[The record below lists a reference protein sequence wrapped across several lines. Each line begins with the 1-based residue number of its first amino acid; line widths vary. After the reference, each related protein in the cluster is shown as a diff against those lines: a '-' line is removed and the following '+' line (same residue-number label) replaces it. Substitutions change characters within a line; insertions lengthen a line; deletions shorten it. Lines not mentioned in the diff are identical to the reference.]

1 MIHLYMQ
8 NKFFINYWSIENQLK
23 NNCFEGVRF
32 INYHNDLNKTNI
44 LYKISSLNYIKDLI
58 NNYKEY
64 IYLSNVLEN
73 NKEYLLQILR
83 SDSLEKIIHFFVKVY
98 IIIYKLN

>member
-8 NKFFINYWSIENQLK
+8 NKFFINYWSIVNQLK

-44 LYKISSLNYIKDLI
+44 LYKITSLNYIKDLI

-83 SDSLEKIIHFFVKVY
+83 SDSLENNSLLY
-98 IIIYKLN
+98 ESIYHNL

>member
-1 MIHLYMQ
+1 MQ
-8 NKFFINYWSIENQLK
+8 NKFFINYWSIENLLK

-44 LYKISSLNYIKDLI
+44 FYKISSLIYIKDLI

-64 IYLSNVLEN
+64 IYLSNVLEKMIASIN
-73 NKEYLLQILR
+73 FGKMKAK
-83 SDSLEKIIHFFVKVY
+83 LEKSQNGIKAKYRAIISKGF
-98 IIIYKLN
+98 

>member
-1 MIHLYMQ
+1 MNINCGKWFIFYDK

-32 INYHNDLNKTNI
+32 INYHYDLNKTNI
-44 LYKISSLNYIKDLI
+44 LYYIKDLT

-64 IYLSNVLEN
+64 I
-73 NKEYLLQILR
+73 
-83 SDSLEKIIHFFVKVY
+83 
-98 IIIYKLN
+98 

>member
-23 NNCFEGVRF
+23 NNYLEGVRF
-32 INYHNDLNKTNI
+32 IKYHNDLNKTKI
-44 LYKISSLNYIKDLI
+44 LYKISSLIYIKDLI

-83 SDSLEKIIHFFVKVY
+83 SDSLENNTLLY
-98 IIIYKLN
+98 ESIYHNL

>member
-1 MIHLYMQ
+1 MQ

-32 INYHNDLNKTNI
+32 INYHNDLNKINI
-44 LYKISSLNYIKDLI
+44 LYYIKDLI

-64 IYLSNVLEN
+64 IYLSNVLEKMISSIN
-73 NKEYLLQILR
+73 LGKMKAK
-83 SDSLEKIIHFFVKVY
+83 LESPNGIKAKYRAIISKGY
-98 IIIYKLN
+98 

>member
-1 MIHLYMQ
+1 MQ
-8 NKFFINYWSIENQLK
+8 NKFFINYWSIVNQLK

-83 SDSLEKIIHFFVKVY
+83 SDSLENNSLLY
-98 IIIYKLN
+98 ESIYHNL

>member
-32 INYHNDLNKTNI
+32 INNHNDLNKTNI
-44 LYKISSLNYIKDLI
+44 LSYIKDLT

-83 SDSLEKIIHFFVKVY
+83 SDSLENNALLY
-98 IIIYKLN
+98 ESIYHNL

>member
-83 SDSLEKIIHFFVKVY
+83 SDSLENNALLY
-98 IIIYKLN
+98 ESIYHNL

>member
-1 MIHLYMQ
+1 MQ

-23 NNCFEGVRF
+23 NNYLEGVRF
-32 INYHNDLNKTNI
+32 INYHNDLNKTKI

-83 SDSLEKIIHFFVKVY
+83 SDSLENNSLLY
-98 IIIYKLN
+98 ESIYHNL

>member
-1 MIHLYMQ
+1 MQ
-8 NKFFINYWSIENQLK
+8 NKFFINYWVIENQLK

-73 NKEYLLQILR
+73 NKEYLYQILR
-83 SDSLEKIIHFFVKVY
+83 SDSLKNNTLLYE
-98 IIIYKLN
+98 IIYKITNKFYFIL

>member
-8 NKFFINYWSIENQLK
+8 NKFFINYWSIVNQLK
-23 NNCFEGVRF
+23 NNCFKGVRF

-64 IYLSNVLEN
+64 IYLLNVLEN

-83 SDSLEKIIHFFVKVY
+83 SDSLENNTLLY
-98 IIIYKLN
+98 ESIYHNL

>member
-1 MIHLYMQ
+1 MQ

-64 IYLSNVLEN
+64 IYLSNVLEKIIASINLGKITKWNKSKISCN
-73 NKEYLLQILR
+73 NK
-83 SDSLEKIIHFFVKVY
+83 
-98 IIIYKLN
+98 

>member
-64 IYLSNVLEN
+64 IYLSNILEN

-83 SDSLEKIIHFFVKVY
+83 SDSLENNTLLY
-98 IIIYKLN
+98 ESIYHNL

>member
-8 NKFFINYWSIENQLK
+8 NKFFINYWSIENKLK

-32 INYHNDLNKTNI
+32 INYHNDLNKINI
-44 LYKISSLNYIKDLI
+44 LYYIKDLI

-64 IYLSNVLEN
+64 IYLSNVLEKMIFSIN
-73 NKEYLLQILR
+73 LGKMKPK
-83 SDSLEKIIHFFVKVY
+83 LESPNGIKAKYRAIISKGY
-98 IIIYKLN
+98 

>member
-23 NNCFEGVRF
+23 NNCFEGVIF
-32 INYHNDLNKTNI
+32 INHYHDLNKINI
-44 LYKISSLNYIKDLI
+44 LYYIKDLT

>member
-1 MIHLYMQ
+1 MIHFLWQ
-8 NKFFINYWSIENQLK
+8 NKFFINYWSIVNQLK

-32 INYHNDLNKTNI
+32 INYHNDLNI

-58 NNYKEY
+58 NNYKDY

-83 SDSLEKIIHFFVKVY
+83 SDSLEKIIHFFMKLY

>member
-32 INYHNDLNKTNI
+32 IKYHNDLNKINI
-44 LYKISSLNYIKDLI
+44 LYYIKDLI

-64 IYLSNVLEN
+64 IYLSNVLEKMIASIN
-73 NKEYLLQILR
+73 LGKMKVK
-83 SDSLEKIIHFFVKVY
+83 LETSPNGIKAKYRAIISKGY
-98 IIIYKLN
+98 

>member
-1 MIHLYMQ
+1 MIVIHLYMQ

-32 INYHNDLNKTNI
+32 NNHCNDLNKINI
-44 LYKISSLNYIKDLI
+44 LYYIKDLI

-64 IYLSNVLEN
+64 IYLSNVVEN

-83 SDSLEKIIHFFVKVY
+83 SDSLENNSLLY
-98 IIIYKLN
+98 ESIYHNL

>member
-8 NKFFINYWSIENQLK
+8 NKFFINYWSIDNQLK

-44 LYKISSLNYIKDLI
+44 LYKISSLNYIKDLT

-64 IYLSNVLEN
+64 IY
-73 NKEYLLQILR
+73 QIFL
-83 SDSLEKIIHFFVKVY
+83 KIIKNICYKFWEL
-98 IIIYKLN
+98 IY

>member
-64 IYLSNVLEN
+64 IYLSNVVEN

-83 SDSLEKIIHFFVKVY
+83 SDSLENNTLLY
-98 IIIYKLN
+98 ESIYHNL

>member
-23 NNCFEGVRF
+23 NNYFEGVRF

-44 LYKISSLNYIKDLI
+44 LYYIKDLI
-58 NNYKEY
+58 NNYK
-64 IYLSNVLEN
+64 IKDINI
-73 NKEYLLQILR
+73 IL
-83 SDSLEKIIHFFVKVY
+83 IHY
-98 IIIYKLN
+98 

>member
-1 MIHLYMQ
+1 MQ

-44 LYKISSLNYIKDLI
+44 LYYIKDLT

>member
-1 MIHLYMQ
+1 MQ

-32 INYHNDLNKTNI
+32 INHYNDLNKINI
-44 LYKISSLNYIKDLI
+44 LYYIKDLT

-64 IYLSNVLEN
+64 IYLSNVLEKMIASIN
-73 NKEYLLQILR
+73 LGKMKVK
-83 SDSLEKIIHFFVKVY
+83 LEKAPNGIKAKYRAIISKGY
-98 IIIYKLN
+98 